1 MEKKSVKPPSPNV
14 QIYLY
19 PEDADRL
26 KRVIL
31 RENMIAD
38 RDGKPPLSKSGVVEK
53 IVLDYINRKEEKHS
67 KMSMFRDK

>member
-38 RDGKPPLSKSGVVEK
+38 RDGKPPVTKTGELSKVILS
-53 IVLDYINRKEEKHS
+53 YIDRKEQQHS
-67 KMSMFRDK
+67 KMKMFME

>member
-1 MEKKSVKPPSPNV
+1 MEKKSKKTASPNL

-31 RENMIAD
+31 RENVIAD
-38 RDGKPPLSKSGVVEK
+38 RDGKSSVTKTGVVEK
-53 IVLDYINRKEEKHS
+53 LVLDYINRKEEKHS
-67 KMSMFRDK
+67 KMKMFIE